1 MRLDGAAKFLV
12 FPLNICGRWNL
23 TEFTAFRR
31 PEKLPKENMIRGVK
45 SILQNNLVNL
55 DDHRPHWV
63 INCGTSVHV
72 VPDALFYKWINGEL
86 PLDVEIARR
95 ILEEWRD
102 ERITDEGQGRHK

>member
-1 MRLDGAAKFLV
+1 M
-12 FPLNICGRWNL
+12 

-45 SILQNNLVNL
+45 SILQNN
-55 DDHRPHWV
+55 
-63 INCGTSVHV
+63 
-72 VPDALFYKWINGEL
+72 NGEL